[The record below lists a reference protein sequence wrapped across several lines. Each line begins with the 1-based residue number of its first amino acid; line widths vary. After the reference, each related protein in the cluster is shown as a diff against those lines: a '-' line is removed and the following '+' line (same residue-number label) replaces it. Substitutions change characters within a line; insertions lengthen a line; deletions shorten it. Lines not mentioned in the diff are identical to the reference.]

1 MEHYRAVQPN
11 PAARLGVAEMPKQIL
26 AARPLLA
33 RLAREVPEKL
43 GAKPTLLVWGM
54 KDFAFRAGAT
64 VPRMRETFPDH
75 ILVELPEAN
84 HFIQEDAPDQIA
96 AAIIERFG

>member
-1 MEHYRAVQPN
+1 
-11 PAARLGVAEMPKQIL
+11 
-26 AARPLLA
+26 
-33 RLAREVPEKL
+33 
-43 GAKPTLLVWGM
+43 
-54 KDFAFRAGAT
+54 
-64 VPRMRETFPDH
+64 MRKTFPDH